1 MKMSFLFGVV
11 VVAVLSGLS
20 GAAVTTHREFQA
32 VNANGEQTYVSTTKA
47 TLEGILLS
55 NPADMLDP
63 TPDDSVTEMFNMAGQ
78 WQIFFQGEGGDHA
91 GTAVWMGQLYNNLP
105 WVAPDGGYLNDEW
118 VAEMTRL
125 SAAQFSV
132 GDRIRVTGRFLSY
145 KGKLNINEQHSTS
158 SDNDF
163 TVELVEAG
171 VGLPKPESVTL
182 DDLKDDLDQFIF
194 DPVRQQGGEYYQ
206 GRLIKIVDVNMVAP
220 NGWGPHG
227 ELTITDGVKTLPVKL
242 GRGTGIYAGSYNLT
256 EPFDIIGILDQDST
270 SLTDGYRL
278 YVMNYDGNGHVLAA
292 PEYRLADLV
301 QTPDPNETMDSTIE
315 EEFPDDAS

>member
-1 MKMSFLFGVV
+1 MRTCFFISVV
-11 VVAVLSGLS
+11 VGIVSGLS
-20 GAAVTTHREFQA
+20 GAAVTRHTEFQA
-32 VNANGEQTYVSTTKA
+32 VNGDGEQTYVSTAKA

-55 NPADMLDP
+55 KPADMLDP
-63 TPDDSVTEMFNMAGQ
+63 TPDDGITEMFNMAGQ
-78 WQIFFQGEGGDHA
+78 WQIFFQGEGDDHA

-118 VAEMTRL
+118 VAELTRL
-125 SAAQFSV
+125 NAARFSV
-132 GDRIRVTGRFLSY
+132 GDRIRVTGWFLSY
-145 KGKLNINEQHSTS
+145 KGKLNINEQHSI
-158 SDNDF
+158 DPDHDF
-163 TVELVEAG
+163 TVELLEAG
-171 VGLPKPESVTL
+171 VGVPKPESVTL

-194 DPVRQQGGEYYQ
+194 DPARRQGGEYYQ
-206 GRLIKIVDVNMVAP
+206 GRLIKIVDVNMVDP
-220 NGWGPHG
+220 HGWGPHG

-292 PEYRLADLV
+292 PEHRLADRV
-301 QTPDPNETMDSTIE
+301 ETPDPNEAV
-315 EEFPDDAS
+315 DAIVAQEYQDTAQ